1 MKTQADKEEER
12 RLHKQKKVQKIGQK
26 MLKHYIQYSDDKVSS
41 SSDSEESK
49 SSLRESEISD
59 LV

>member
-26 MLKHYIQYSDDKVSS
+26 MLRHYIQYSDDKISS